1 MNKKSNESKNFFTTI
16 GKEILRLEFKTDS
29 GRINFV
35 ALVILA
41 LFSVIITANEW
52 ILKLVHLIGSFA
64 VEFKNGHAA
73 SIEYE
78 TTSSLVMILIFVVA
92 AVLCI
97 AAVYS
102 MDRALKKA
110 KKEEI
115 EDASE

>member
-1 MNKKSNESKNFFTTI
+1 MCRKNKTSKNVFTSI

-35 ALVILA
+35 TLIILA

-64 VEFKNGHAA
+64 VEFKNGEAA

-102 MDRALKKA
+102 MDRALKRA
-110 KKEEI
+110 KPEQTEESL
-115 EDASE
+115 E